1 MATTNVLLRE
11 DVDNLGARG
20 EIVKVKSG
28 FARNYLLPRKLAV
41 VATAGNVKQI
51 EAERAAL
58 MKKEARE
65 RSTAEGQAA
74 LMNALRLDFERK
86 VGEHGILYGSVTSMD
101 IAEALK
107 AKGYEIDRRRIT
119 LREAIKE
126 TGEFSVAVRLHREV
140 TVEIPVIV
148 TGEGGAQRP
157 CGRRDGG
164 GRRGRFGRGGR
175 RVGGSGR
182 RVVRSDRRRVVV
194 RLPRRGRDK
203 NFVAPSRLVV

>member
-1 MATTNVLLRE
+1 MAQTTVLLRE

-20 EIVKVKSG
+20 EIVKVKAG
-28 FARNYLLPRKLAV
+28 YARNYLLPRKLAV
-41 VATAGNVKQI
+41 EATAGNVKRI

-58 MKKEARE
+58 LKKEARE

-74 LMNALRLDFERK
+74 LMQALRLNFERK

-107 AKGYEIDRRRIT
+107 EKGYEVDRRRIS

-148 TGEGGAQRP
+148 TGEGGAQTAGAAAAP
-157 CGRRDGG
+157 AAEAAAPAAEGEGAAEEPAAG
-164 GRRGRFGRGGR
+164 
-175 RVGGSGR
+175 
-182 RVVRSDRRRVVV
+182 
-194 RLPRRGRDK
+194 
-203 NFVAPSRLVV
+203 VASEGANENSPVE

>member
-1 MATTNVLLRE
+1 MAQTTVLLRE

-20 EIVKVKSG
+20 EIVKVKAG
-28 FARNYLLPRKLAV
+28 YARNYLLPRKLAV
-41 VATAGNVKQI
+41 QATAGNVKQI

-74 LMNALRLDFERK
+74 LMNALRLEFERK

-107 AKGYEIDRRRIT
+107 QKGYEIDRRRIT
-119 LREAIKE
+119 LRESIKE

-148 TGEGGAQRP
+148 TGEGGAQTAGAADAAP
-157 CGRRDGG
+157 AAEAATPAADGEEATPEDSATDAAEEANENSP
-164 GRRGRFGRGGR
+164 
-175 RVGGSGR
+175 VE
-182 RVVRSDRRRVVV
+182 
-194 RLPRRGRDK
+194 
-203 NFVAPSRLVV
+203 

>member
-1 MATTNVLLRE
+1 MAQTTVLLRE

-20 EIVKVKSG
+20 EIVKVKAG
-28 FARNYLLPRKLAV
+28 YARNYLLPRKLAV
-41 VATAGNVKQI
+41 QATAGNVKQI
-51 EAERAAL
+51 EAERSAL

-74 LMNALRLDFERK
+74 LMSALRLNFERK

-107 AKGYEIDRRRIT
+107 QKGYEIDRRRIT

-148 TGEGGAQRP
+148 TGEGGAQTA
-157 CGRRDGG
+157 GA
-164 GRRGRFGRGGR
+164 
-175 RVGGSGR
+175 
-182 RVVRSDRRRVVV
+182 
-194 RLPRRGRDK
+194 
-203 NFVAPSRLVV
+203 APATTAEAAAPAAEAGEATPEESATGATEEANENSPVE